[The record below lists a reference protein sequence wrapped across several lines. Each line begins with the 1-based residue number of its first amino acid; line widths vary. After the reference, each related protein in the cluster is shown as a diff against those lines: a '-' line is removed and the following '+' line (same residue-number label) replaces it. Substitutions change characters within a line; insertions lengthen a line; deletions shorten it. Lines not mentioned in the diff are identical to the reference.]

1 MAPHESDSSEQR
13 AAEAMVR
20 AQVAALLGK
29 ELRST
34 RLTLESG
41 AAVEVDGA
49 AEDESVFVEIF
60 ARQGALKGAQKHKV
74 ATDALKLITIG
85 RSRPGADLV
94 MAFADEQAASY
105 ATKGTWMAEALSTWG
120 IDVIVVELEEDVRNG
135 IRAAQARQQMVNPS
149 AVPPA
154 DAELD

>member
-1 MAPHESDSSEQR
+1 MAPHQSDSSEQR
-13 AAEAMVR
+13 AAEEMVR

-34 RLTLESG
+34 RLTLENG
-41 AAVEVDGA
+41 AVVQVDGA
-49 AEDESVFVEIF
+49 ADDQSVFVEVF
-60 ARQGALKGAQKHKV
+60 GHQGALKGAQKHKV
-74 ATDALKLITIG
+74 AADALKLITIG

-94 MAFADEQAASY
+94 IAFADEKAAAY
-105 ATKGTWMAEALSTWG
+105 ATRGTWLAEALKTWG
-120 IDVIVVELEEDVRNG
+120 IDVVVVELGEDVRNG

-149 AVPPA
+149 ATPPA